1 MDPNYLDEL
10 IRKYADDTATPE
22 EIQELLEWYRS
33 IHSFEIIEWPATY
46 PTEKEDLEQRLLQR
60 LDRQLNAPA
69 SQPPST
75 VPSAPAPWPMTAVPP
90 AAAPRPIDTPY
101 PRPLPLPRIYHRP
114 WFRVA
119 ASLILIVSAWI
130 LWNSLRPHETA
141 WLSLHNPSGKIQAIR
156 LPDSSQVWLNAASS
170 LRYAQNFHQQR
181 EIYLEGEA
189 YFDVTE
195 DKAHPFTVHA
205 GELTTTVLGT
215 SFDIKSFADESSHSV
230 TVIRGKV
237 AVAHDGKILDQ
248 LTAARQLQWDN
259 RNSRSQTVSVDTSQV
274 MGWQQGWL
282 LFRGQPLEEIAASL
296 GHWYNVQF
304 EFSDSVL
311 RRCRYYIKIKNT
323 TPLEETLSTISA
335 LNNMKFTI
343 DTTRRLVTLSG
354 KRC

>member
-1 MDPNYLDEL
+1 MGTNSSMDPNYLDEL

-22 EIQELLEWYRS
+22 EMEELLDWYRS
-33 IHSFEIIEWPATY
+33 IHSVETVEWPATS
-46 PTEKEDLEQRLLQR
+46 PGEKEALQQRLLQR
-60 LDRQLNAPA
+60 LDRQLGAP
-69 SQPPST
+69 
-75 VPSAPAPWPMTAVPP
+75 
-90 AAAPRPIDTPY
+90 APRPIDTPY

-141 WLSLHNPSGKIQAIR
+141 WLSIQNPSGKIQVIR

-170 LRYAQNFHQQR
+170 LRYAQNFHQRR
-181 EIYLEGEA
+181 EIHLEGEA
-189 YFDVTE
+189 YFDVME

-205 GELTTTVLGT
+205 GELTTKVLGT

-259 RNSRSQTVSVDTSQV
+259 RNSRSQTISVDTSQV
-274 MGWQQGWL
+274 VGWQQGWL

-296 GHWYNVQF
+296 GRWYNVQF

-323 TPLEETLSTISA
+323 TPLEETLSTISV

-343 DTTRRLVTLSG
+343 DKARRLVTLSG